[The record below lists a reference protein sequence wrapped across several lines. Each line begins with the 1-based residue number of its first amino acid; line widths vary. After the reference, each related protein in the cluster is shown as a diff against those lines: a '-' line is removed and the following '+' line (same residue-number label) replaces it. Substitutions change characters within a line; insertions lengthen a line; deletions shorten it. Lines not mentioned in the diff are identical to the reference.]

1 MCGITG
7 WVAYRRDL
15 RGEQAAVDAM
25 TATMACRGPDDRG
38 TWIDEHAALGHHRLA
53 VIDVEGGRQP
63 MSADPGGGTDDAV
76 AMVYSG
82 EAYNFVELREEL
94 RGRGHRFETDS
105 DTEVVLRG
113 YLEWGAAVA
122 ERLNG
127 MYAFA
132 IWDSRERKLVMIRD
146 RMGIKP
152 FYYYPTED
160 GVLFGS
166 EPKAILANPLAERT
180 VTLEGLRELFAFIKP
195 PGSAFW
201 EGMRE
206 VRPGTVV
213 TVDAGG
219 VRETVYWSLRTQEHH
234 DSREDTVAHVRE
246 LLDDIV
252 RRQLVADVP
261 RCTLL
266 SGGLDSSAMT
276 AIAARQLEQAGETVR
291 SFAVDFVGRTQNFVP
306 DEIRETPDA
315 PFVHDVAEKSKTE
328 HRDIIVSSADLADPD
343 LRAAVV
349 RARDMPAGYGD
360 VDTSLYLLFKSI
372 REHSTVAL
380 SGESADEVFGGY
392 KWFFDPLV
400 HELPTFPWLVQ
411 YIMTAGDTK
420 PILRQPVLDAMDLST
435 YITDR
440 YNTAI
445 AEVDRLDGESDF
457 EYTMRK
463 ISYLHLTQYLQLL
476 LDRKDRMSM
485 AVGLEVRVP
494 FCDHRLVEYV
504 YNAPWEQK
512 TYDGKEKSL
521 LRGASLDLLPASVA
535 ERVKSPYPSTQD
547 PSYAQALQVQC
558 KDLLA
563 DPSHPV
569 FELIDKDVLCASAT
583 ADSPQITEGSRR
595 GMERALDMAVW
606 LDIYSPNIK
615 VA

>member
-38 TWIDEHAALGHHRLA
+38 TWIDQHVALGHHRLA
-53 VIDVEGGRQP
+53 VIDVKGGRQP
-63 MSADPGGGTDDAV
+63 MSADHGGGTDGAV

-219 VRETVYWSLRTQEHH
+219 VRETVYWSLRTREHH

-315 PFVHDVAEKSKTE
+315 PFVHDVVEKSKTE
-328 HRDIIVSSADLADPD
+328 HRDIVVSSADLADPG

-372 REHSTVAL
+372 RQHSTVAL

-445 AEVDRLDGESDF
+445 GEVDRLDGESDF

-521 LRGASLDLLPASVA
+521 LRGASLDLLPTSVA

-547 PSYAQALQVQC
+547 PRYAQALQVQC

-563 DPSHPV
+563 VPSHPV
-569 FELIDKDVLCASAT
+569 FELIDKDVLRASAT
-583 ADSPQITEGSRR
+583 ADSPQISEGSRR